1 MGRKGKDEVFGGGL
15 PGRGVDK
22 MRKKLKDKMATKEN
36 ELDSYN
42 KMVDKIGMGIQG
54 AMRSADLG
62 RILGAAPA
70 AFSKR
75 NKKPV
80 FKTGTKET
88 VKGLTQDRA
97 GGGEVF
103 DMTTEMEV
111 NE

>member
-22 MRKKLKDKMATKEN
+22 MRKKLKKKMAAVDVN

-42 KMVDKIGMGIQG
+42 KLVDKIGMGLQG
-54 AMRSADLG
+54 AMRSPDLG
-62 RILGAAPA
+62 RMLGAAPA
-70 AFSKR
+70 AFKR

-80 FKTGTKET
+80 LDSKGKP

-103 DMTTEMEV
+103 DMTTEMDV

>member
-1 MGRKGKDEVFGGGL
+1 MSN
-15 PGRGVDK
+15 GRGNRSEEK
-22 MRKKLKDKMATKEN
+22 AKEKLKLGVLNRLKNVKAPKRN

-42 KMVDKIGMGIQG
+42 KMVDKIGAGIQG
-54 AMRSADLG
+54 AMSTADLG

-70 AFSKR
+70 AFRDR

-80 FKTGTKET
+80 LDSKGKP
-88 VKGLTQDRA
+88 VKNLVQDRA